1 MPSHSLS
8 HAESSPGA
16 YQVRVLDGPLRG
28 TVHRLGARTNIGRA
42 SSSDFQIIAAGVSRQ
57 HAMIVHNEEG
67 RYVLI
72 DLSSANGTHV
82 DGERIHRVALEPN
95 CVFRIADTELTFEPC
110 DPTAAPPTDA
120 GAGAETGM
128 LALRGTTQLSAH
140 LPVRAAEPER
150 RGEAGRVLAGEA
162 GHPVLFDGP
171 DGTEYGGQLIDEILE
186 YRRLRSQWL
195 RGGLASPTQR
205 QRFGTLQKRLRQ
217 PPAPPPASERAFC
230 RFDCWF
236 PATLRFT
243 SDEELSCWVRD
254 FGVDGAQLKIEGHA
268 IEPNSLVWLAM
279 ELRVDGRPRSD
290 VLAARVAWADGDY
303 LGLAFTGPPR
313 SEDGR
318 YTSGPAP
325 REVIEETR
333 PMRGAKPLSLVP
345 ED

>member
-1 MPSHSLS
+1 MPSQPIA
-8 HAESSPGA
+8 HADQIPCE

-28 TVHRLGARTNIGRA
+28 TILRLGDRTNIGRA
-42 SSSDFQIIAAGVSRQ
+42 SSSDLQIIATGVSRQ
-57 HAMIVHNEEG
+57 HAMIVRNEEG
-67 RYVLI
+67 RYMLI
-72 DLSSANGTHV
+72 DLSSINGTHV
-82 DGERIHRVALEPN
+82 DGARIRRAALEPN

-110 DPTAAPPTDA
+110 DPTTEPPASA
-120 GAGAETGM
+120 GSETGIV
-128 LALRGTTQLSAH
+128 ALRGTTQLSSY
-140 LPVRAAEPER
+140 LPALTPKPEP
-150 RGEAGRVLAGEA
+150 RGEVGRVLAGEA

-195 RGGLASPTQR
+195 RGGLASLPLA
-205 QRFGTLQKRLRQ
+205 QRFQALQQRLRQ

-243 SDEELSCWVRD
+243 SDDELSCWVRD

-268 IEPNSLVWLAM
+268 IEANALVWLAM
-279 ELRVDGRPRSD
+279 DLQVDGRRRSD
-290 VLAARVAWADGDY
+290 VLAARVAWVDGDY

-333 PMRGAKPLSLVP
+333 PMRSAKPLEIVP